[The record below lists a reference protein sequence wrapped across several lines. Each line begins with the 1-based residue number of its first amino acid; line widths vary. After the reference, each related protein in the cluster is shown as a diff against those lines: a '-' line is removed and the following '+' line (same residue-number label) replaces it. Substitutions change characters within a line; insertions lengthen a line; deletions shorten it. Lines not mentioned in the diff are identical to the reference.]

1 MQDLAI
7 VILNFNGVS
16 FLKKFLPKV
25 IKYSPNAAIYVAD
38 NLSTDGSVDFL
49 KKNHPSVSLILN
61 SENGGFA
68 KGYND
73 ALKKIDAKYFL
84 LLNSDI
90 EVTENWLN
98 PLLEVMKD
106 ETVAG
111 CQPKVLSYSKKNTF
125 EHAGA
130 SGGYLD
136 RNYYPF
142 CRGRILEIFEEDK
155 GQYDGKTEVF
165 WATGASLLIRSD
177 IFNEVGGFDEA
188 FFAHMEEID
197 LCWRIKKKGYKFM
210 VEPSSIIYHVGG
222 GTLAYNSPK
231 KLYLNFRNSL
241 FMLVKNH
248 EGLLLPK
255 LFYRL
260 ILDGI
265 AAVHFLLKGEFKS
278 FLSVLSAHFSL
289 YSHFGKLLNQR
300 RDIKKLSINFN
311 SAGLYNASILWARYF
326 KGIKKFS
333 DLNKRFFQ

>member
-1 MQDLAI
+1 MQDIAI
-7 VILNFNGVS
+7 VILNYNGIS

-25 IKYSPNAAIYVAD
+25 IEYSPNASVYVAD
-38 NLSTDGSVDFL
+38 NSSTDNSVNFL
-49 KKNHPSVSLILN
+49 KEYYPNVGLIIN
-61 SENGGFA
+61 KENGGFA

-73 ALKKIDAKYFL
+73 ALNKVESKYFL

-90 EVTENWLN
+90 EVTENWLT

-111 CQPKVLSYSKKNTF
+111 CQPKVLSYSNKNTF

-155 GQYDGKTEVF
+155 GQYNGKTEIF

-177 IFNEVGGFDEA
+177 IFKQVGGFDEA

-197 LCWRIKKKGYKFM
+197 LCWRIKKRGYKFI

-222 GTLAYNSPK
+222 GTLSYNSPK

-248 EGLLLPK
+248 EGLLFPK

-260 ILDGI
+260 FLDGV
-265 AAVHFLLKGEFKS
+265 AAVHFLLKGELKS
-278 FLSVLSAHFSL
+278 VLSVLNAHVSL
-289 YSHFGKLLNQR
+289 YANIGKLLKQR
-300 RDIKKLSINFN
+300 RDIKKQKIKFN
-311 SAGLYNASILWARYF
+311 PVGFYNASILWARYF